1 MYMSGKLGNVRYP
14 APLILNGQ
22 ALPWVTTATYLG
34 HELSQS
40 VNMERDAKLKRMQFI
55 SKSTDIREMFDFA
68 HPTQVLETVSIYT
81 VHFYGAMLW
90 DLYGKEAGKVYRSWN
105 TCVKLA
111 WQVPRS
117 THTYLVENLLALEL
131 PSVKQKLL
139 CQENKE

>member
-1 MYMSGKLGNVRYP
+1 M
-14 APLILNGQ
+14 
-22 ALPWVTTATYLG
+22 G

-40 VNMERDAKLKRMQFI
+40 VNVERDAKLKRMQFI

-68 HPTQVLETVSIYT
+68 HPTQVLETVSIYI
-81 VHFYGAMLW
+81 VHFYGVMLW

-139 CQENKE
+139 CQYVGFFKKIRSSCSKEVRILSEIVARDAQTVTGRNP